1 MFWGVLFFISAL
13 ALNFASNRFSF
24 KSFVGFLLFALSTIN
39 QLCGFL
45 WWWWWLCLLSVNF
58 TSFVAASFG
67 SEVFVFCC
75 CRLQSAVVEP
85 LWVLVALCVCGQF
98 SKL

>member
-1 MFWGVLFFISAL
+1 MFWAVLFFISAL

-24 KSFVGFLLFALSTIN
+24 KSIVGFLLFAVSTIN

-58 TSFVAASFG
+58 TSFVAAGFG
-67 SEVFVFCC
+67 SEVFVVVVVVCN
-75 CRLQSAVVEP
+75 LQ
-85 LWVLVALCVCGQF
+85 L
-98 SKL
+98 